1 MPPNQIRAFI
11 LKRVRT
17 PNAISNIEIGG
28 PGGRRRVIFVGGVA
42 GVYFSNTGTR
52 NEVRWSHYLHD
63 ADDTAASTKATWIG
77 RSQTVQYDEDEHKH
91 NDGNDHSNYNSDD
104 SNHHHDHGC

>member
-28 PGGRRRVIFVGGVA
+28 AGGGWRVIFVGGVA
-42 GVYFSNTGTR
+42 GVYFTLLDWAKLGWAGMGSTR
-52 NEVRWSHYLHD
+52 LEMAGLSLAGAGSAGVRG
-63 ADDTAASTKATWIG
+63 IG
-77 RSQTVQYDEDEHKH
+77 L
-91 NDGNDHSNYNSDD
+91 G
-104 SNHHHDHGC
+104 